1 MSGDDEASIDAPR
14 PTPAPDRTASAP
26 PDPTDT
32 SATGSSDAP
41 ADQPTPAPAEAP
53 AEPTPTEGSAETPP
67 ASAPKAT
74 ADEPPAPSTPP
85 SEAST
90 EEPPAPP
97 SEASTGESPALPR
110 NLAWGSAARSLTL
123 AALIG
128 VAVGAFV
135 QFVGIEW
142 PAGFPMDNNADPAD
156 RSTLL
161 TVMLVGGSLAMA
173 LGGGLLFL
181 ARRTSGDVAGVERWL
196 WFLSPTVLLPGLPFL
211 FDYRPWQDEHESLL
225 PILLLFG
232 LALEVL
238 LHRSLSETP
247 AVVLRLWRTAAA
259 RVPELLRRHGPLLTV
274 IAAALVYTA
283 FMSFFTMRWHHKLG
297 TGNYDLGINNNLM
310 YGGLYGDFNQSAIV
324 FPHNPQQYIANHVKI
339 GLYAFLPIYA
349 IAPRPE
355 TLQLILSTMLGFGS
369 VPLFLFARRWLCQW
383 SAAVIALCW
392 LCYYPL
398 HSANFYEVKEVPIG
412 SFFVL
417 LTAWA
422 VVAKRWVIMGIAAV
436 IGMLIREDMPVG
448 FAVMGGFLLLT
459 GYRPRIGAAM
469 ALVASSWF
477 VFLRFKVMDEAGEWW
492 FPTMYKDLWSPGE
505 EGFRSVIKTLV
516 ANPFFTLTHVLV
528 EAKIFYLLHL
538 LTPILFL
545 PARRWYLWAAF
556 LPGALLTLL
565 VTDYKPVT
573 MFSFHYV
580 MTWAPFLFLAVVLAL
595 AHYKNWT
602 KGGAVRAH
610 AALAAMSVT
619 ILISSYNYGAFW
631 MRDGALK
638 SGYHK
643 ITFTMTEEERR
654 TYAELKD
661 IISTIPPDA
670 SVAASERIGPHV
682 SSRRR
687 FFSLRRDSYHAD
699 YLIVRQ
705 KELRLDRTKPVITRA
720 LTGGEYGVLRRVGPF
735 VLMKRGHD
743 TSGNAAVVAD
753 WNLNPTAR

>member
-1 MSGDDEASIDAPR
+1 MSGDKEASGDATS
-14 PTPAPDRTASAP
+14 PTPDPERAPAHELTVKVPEAAASEPNPSVSEEAPDTATFEGEAAS
-26 PDPTDT
+26 PDP
-32 SATGSSDAP
+32 ADAP
-41 ADQPTPAPAEAP
+41 ANDPADAPTSEPTLAPAETSPPSPP
-53 AEPTPTEGSAETPP
+53 AE
-67 ASAPKAT
+67 AT
-74 ADEPPAPSTPP
+74 AAPSSLPP
-85 SEAST
+85 DD
-90 EEPPAPP
+90 
-97 SEASTGESPALPR
+97 R
-110 NLAWGSAARSLTL
+110 NAAWGSVARSLTL
-123 AALIG
+123 AAVIG
-128 VAVGAFV
+128 VALGAFS
-135 QFVGIEW
+135 QFIGFDW
-142 PAGFPMDNNADPAD
+142 PAGFPTDNGADPAQ
-156 RSTLL
+156 RSMLL
-161 TVMLVGGSLAMA
+161 TTMLVAGAVAVAASASVLFWAKRKA
-173 LGGGLLFL
+173 LELR
-181 ARRTSGDVAGVERWL
+181 AVERWL
-196 WFLSPTVLLPGLPFL
+196 WFLSPAALLPATPFL

-232 LALEVL
+232 LVLEVL
-238 LHRSLSETP
+238 LHRALSETP
-247 AVVLRLWRTAAA
+247 AIVLGLWQAIAS
-259 RVPELLRRHGPLLTV
+259 RVPGFVKRHGPLLTV
-274 IAAALVYTA
+274 ITAALVYTV

-355 TLQLILSTMLGFGS
+355 TLQIILSTMLGFGS

-417 LTAWA
+417 VVAWA
-422 VVAKRWVIMGIAAV
+422 VVAKRWFIMGIAFV
-436 IGMLIREDMPVG
+436 IGTLIREDMPVG

-602 KGGAVRAH
+602 RAGSTRAH
-610 AALAAMSVT
+610 ATLAAMSVT

-631 MRDGALK
+631 LRDGGLK

-643 ITFTMTEEERR
+643 ITFSMTDEERK

-661 IISTIPPDA
+661 ILSSIPPDA
-670 SVAASERIGPHV
+670 SVAASERIGPHA

-699 YLIVRQ
+699 YLVARQ
-705 KELRLDRTKPVITRA
+705 KELRLDRTKAVITRA
-720 LTGGEYGVLRRVGPF
+720 LTSGEYGVLRRVGPF
-735 VLMKRGHD
+735 VLMKRGHA
-743 TSGNAAVVAD
+743 TNGNGAVIAD
-753 WNLNPTAR
+753 WNLDSAAR

>member
-1 MSGDDEASIDAPR
+1 ARPGDTGPGEPSAPER
-14 PTPAPDRTASAP
+14 SEPADTPAAEPVLPLEATHPPEP
-26 PDPTDT
+26 PDDL
-32 SATGSSDAP
+32 AA
-41 ADQPTPAPAEAP
+41 
-53 AEPTPTEGSAETPP
+53 
-67 ASAPKAT
+67 ASRKHPG
-74 ADEPPAPSTPP
+74 
-85 SEAST
+85 
-90 EEPPAPP
+90 
-97 SEASTGESPALPR
+97 GER
-110 NLAWGSAARSLTL
+110 NAVWGSAARALTL
-123 AALIG
+123 AAVIG
-128 VAVGAFV
+128 AALGAFV
-135 QFVGIEW
+135 QFIAFEW
-142 PAGFPMDNNADPAD
+142 PPAFPMDNAVDSDQRA
-156 RSTLL
+156 TLL
-161 TVMLVGGSLAMA
+161 SVMLAGGAAA
-173 LGGGLLFL
+173 LVASAGMLFWAKRRAIGLV
-181 ARRTSGDVAGVERWL
+181 TVERWF
-196 WFLSPTVLLPGLPFL
+196 WFLSPSALLPALPFL

-232 LALEVL
+232 LVLEVL
-238 LHRSLSETP
+238 LHRALAEAP
-247 AVVLRLWRTAAA
+247 DAVLRLWRAGAA
-259 RVPELLRRHGPLLTV
+259 RIPALVRRHGPLLAV
-274 IAAALVYTA
+274 ITAALVYTV
-283 FMSFFTMRWHHKLG
+283 FMSFFTIRWHHKLG

-324 FPHNPQQYIANHVKI
+324 FPHNPAQYIANHVKI

-355 TLQLILSTMLGFGS
+355 TLQIILSTMLGFGS

-417 LTAWA
+417 VVAWA
-422 VVAKRWVIMGIAAV
+422 VVAKRWVVMGIAFV
-436 IGMLIREDMPVG
+436 IGTLIREDMPVG

-459 GYRPRIGAAM
+459 GYRPRVGAAM

-528 EAKIFYLLHL
+528 EAKVFYLLHL
-538 LTPILFL
+538 LAPILFL

-595 AHYKNWT
+595 AHYKTWS
-602 KGGAVRAH
+602 KAGPARAH
-610 AALAAMSVT
+610 ATLAAMCVT
-619 ILISSYNYGAFW
+619 ILISSYNYGAFSL
-631 MRDGALK
+631 RDGALK

-643 ITFTMTEEERR
+643 ITFSMTDAERQ

-661 IISTIPPDA
+661 IVSSIPPDA

-699 YLIVRQ
+699 YLIARQ
-705 KELRLDRTKPVITRA
+705 KELRLDRTKAVITRA
-720 LTGGEYGVLRRVGPF
+720 LTSGEYGVFRRVGPF
-735 VLMKRGHD
+735 VLMKRGHA
-743 TSGNAAVVAD
+743 TTGNAGVIAD
-753 WNLNPTAR
+753 WNLESPNHRIAD

>member
-1 MSGDDEASIDAPR
+1 MAGEKDPEVAPASAGPIDEREPPDSIGGEPALEAPVVSSADPSASE
-14 PTPAPDRTASAP
+14 PTPAALTNNSPPEAPTEASAQP
-26 PDPTDT
+26 ANSPGPGDRN
-32 SATGSSDAP
+32 AT
-41 ADQPTPAPAEAP
+41 
-53 AEPTPTEGSAETPP
+53 
-67 ASAPKAT
+67 
-74 ADEPPAPSTPP
+74 
-85 SEAST
+85 
-90 EEPPAPP
+90 
-97 SEASTGESPALPR
+97 
-110 NLAWGSAARSLTL
+110 WGSAARSLAL
-123 AALIG
+123 AVVIG
-128 VAVGAFV
+128 VALGAFI
-135 QFVGIEW
+135 QFVAFEW
-142 PAGFPMDNNADPAD
+142 PAGFPKDNDADPYQ
-156 RSTLL
+156 RSALLKAMLFGGLSGLSACAGTLL
-161 TVMLVGGSLAMA
+161 WAKQKA
-173 LGGGLLFL
+173 LELR
-181 ARRTSGDVAGVERWL
+181 AIERWL
-196 WFLSPTVLLPGLPFL
+196 WFLSPSALLPATPFL

-232 LALEVL
+232 VALEVF
-238 LHRSLSETP
+238 LHRALAHVP
-247 AVVLRLWRTAAA
+247 ARVSGLARAAAA
-259 RVPELLRRHGPLLTV
+259 RVPQFVRRHGPLILVLT
-274 IAAALVYTA
+274 AALVYTV
-283 FMSFFTMRWHHKLG
+283 FMSFFTIRWHHKLG

-324 FPHNPQQYIANHVKI
+324 FPHNPAQYIANHVKI

-349 IAPRPE
+349 LAPRPE
-355 TLQLILSTMLGFGS
+355 TLQIILSTMLGFGS
-369 VPLFLFARRWLCQW
+369 VPLFLFARRWLSQW
-383 SAAVIALCW
+383 AAALVALCW

-417 LTAWA
+417 VVAWA
-422 VVAKRWVIMGIAAV
+422 IDARRWLIMGIAFV

-469 ALVASSWF
+469 ALVAASWF

-528 EAKIFYLLHL
+528 ESKVFYLLHL

-595 AHYKNWT
+595 AHYKT
-602 KGGAVRAH
+602 APAGAYSQAGPARAH
-610 AALAAMSVT
+610 AALAAMGVT

-631 MRDGALK
+631 LRDGSLK

-643 ITFTMTEEERR
+643 ITFSMTDEERQ
-654 TYAELKD
+654 TYAELVD
-661 IISTIPPDA
+661 ILSSIPPDA
-670 SVAASERIGPHV
+670 SVAASERIGPHA

-699 YLIVRQ
+699 YLIARQ
-705 KELRLDRTKPVITRA
+705 KELRLDRTKPVIARA
-720 LTGGEYGVLRRVGPF
+720 LTSGEYGVLRRVGPF
-735 VLMKRGHD
+735 VLMKRGHA
-743 TSGNAAVVAD
+743 TTGNAAVIAD
-753 WNLNPTAR
+753 WRLESSSR

>member
-1 MSGDDEASIDAPR
+1 MGVDKDGEDLANAAPPAEREPADAVLAGSAPVTDEPADAPVSE
-14 PTPAPDRTASAP
+14 PADAPMSEPADAPVEQPSTPAPSGGEAP
-26 PDPTDT
+26 PDPP
-32 SATGSSDAP
+32 TGA
-41 ADQPTPAPAEAP
+41 AV
-53 AEPTPTEGSAETPP
+53 
-67 ASAPKAT
+67 
-74 ADEPPAPSTPP
+74 APSSELRP
-85 SEAST
+85 SGPNAI
-90 EEPPAPP
+90 
-97 SEASTGESPALPR
+97 
-110 NLAWGSAARSLTL
+110 WGSVARSLAL
-123 AALIG
+123 AAVIG
-128 VAVGAFV
+128 IALGAFV
-135 QFVGIEW
+135 QFIAFEW
-142 PAGFPMDNNADPAD
+142 PADFPTANTADASQ

-161 TVMLVGGSLAMA
+161 EVMLIGGAVA
-173 LGGGLLFL
+173 IAAAAGLLL
-181 ARRTSGDVAGVERWL
+181 WAKRRALPVGTIERWF
-196 WFLSPTVLLPGLPFL
+196 WFLSPSALLPATPFL

-232 LALEVL
+232 LVLEVL
-238 LHRSLSETP
+238 LHRAFSETP
-247 AVVLRLWRTAAA
+247 AAVLRFTRAVASRTPAF
-259 RVPELLRRHGPLLTV
+259 VRRHGPLIAVLT
-274 IAAALVYTA
+274 AALVYTV

-324 FPHNPQQYIANHVKI
+324 FPHNPAQYIANHVKI

-349 IAPRPE
+349 LAPRPE
-355 TLQLILSTMLGFGS
+355 TLQIILSTMLGFGS
-369 VPLFLFARRWLCQW
+369 VPLFLFARRWLSPW
-383 SAAVIALCW
+383 SALVIALCW

-417 LTAWA
+417 VVAWA
-422 VVAKRWVIMGIAAV
+422 VDAKRWLIMGLAFV
-436 IGMLIREDMPVG
+436 VGMLIREDMPVG

-459 GYRPRIGAAM
+459 GYRPRVGAVMTAI
-469 ALVASSWF
+469 AVSWF

-528 EAKIFYLLHL
+528 EAKVFYLLHL

-580 MTWAPFLFLAVVLAL
+580 MTWAPFLFLAIVLCL
-595 AHYKNWT
+595 AHYKNWS
-602 KGGAVRAH
+602 KGGPQRAH
-610 AALAAMSVT
+610 AALAAISVT
-619 ILISSYNYGAFW
+619 ILISCYNYGAFW
-631 MRDGALK
+631 LRDGSLK

-643 ITFTMTEEERR
+643 ITFSMTDEERQ

-661 IISTIPPDA
+661 ILSSIPPDA
-670 SVAASERIGPHV
+670 SVAASERIGPHA

-699 YLIVRQ
+699 YLIARQ
-705 KELRLDRTKPVITRA
+705 KELRLDRTKPVLARA
-720 LTGGEYGVLRRVGPF
+720 LQSGEYGVLRRVGPF
-735 VLMKRGHD
+735 VLMKRGHA
-743 TSGNAAVVAD
+743 TTGNAAVISD
-753 WNLNPTAR
+753 WNLTSAAR

>member
-1 MSGDDEASIDAPR
+1 MSGDKEANVDATSPTTEPER
-14 PTPAPDRTASAP
+14 EPEHAPTTRLPEAETSAPMAKDLPETAAVQATTPAANEPTAV
-26 PDPTDT
+26 
-32 SATGSSDAP
+32 P
-41 ADQPTPAPAEAP
+41 AAEPMAAPAEEP
-53 AEPTPTEGSAETPP
+53 AEGLLPPP
-67 ASAPKAT
+67 AAEA
-74 ADEPPAPSTPP
+74 ALAPSSRPP
-85 SEAST
+85 DD
-90 EEPPAPP
+90 
-97 SEASTGESPALPR
+97 R
-110 NLAWGSAARSLTL
+110 NAAWGSAARSLTL
-123 AALIG
+123 AAVIG
-128 VAVGAFV
+128 VALGAFS
-135 QFVGIEW
+135 QFLGVEW
-142 PAGFPMDNNADPAD
+142 PAGFPVDNGADPAQ
-156 RSTLL
+156 RSTLISM
-161 TVMLVGGSLAMA
+161 MLVAGGVATAACAGVLFWVKRKA
-173 LGGGLLFL
+173 LEVG
-181 ARRTSGDVAGVERWL
+181 AVERWL
-196 WFLSPTVLLPGLPFL
+196 WFLSPTALLPATPFL

-232 LALEVL
+232 LVLEVL
-238 LHRSLSETP
+238 LHRALSETP
-247 AVVLRLWRTAAA
+247 AVVLRAWQAAAA
-259 RVPELLRRHGPLLTV
+259 RIPSLVRRHGPLLTV

-417 LTAWA
+417 VVAWA
-422 VVAKRWVIMGIAAV
+422 VVAQRWLVMGIAFV

-469 ALVASSWF
+469 ALLASSWF

-602 KGGAVRAH
+602 KSGGIRAH

-631 MRDGALK
+631 LRDGALK

-643 ITFTMTEEERR
+643 ITFSMTDEERQ
-654 TYAELKD
+654 TYADLKD
-661 IISTIPPDA
+661 ILSSIPPDA
-670 SVAASERIGPHV
+670 SVAASERIGPHA

-699 YLIVRQ
+699 YLIARQ
-705 KELRLDRTKPVITRA
+705 KELRLDRTKVVITRA
-720 LTGGEYGVLRRVGPF
+720 LTSGEYGVLRRVGPF

-743 TSGNAAVVAD
+743 TSGNAAVIED
-753 WNLNPTAR
+753 WNLNSAAR